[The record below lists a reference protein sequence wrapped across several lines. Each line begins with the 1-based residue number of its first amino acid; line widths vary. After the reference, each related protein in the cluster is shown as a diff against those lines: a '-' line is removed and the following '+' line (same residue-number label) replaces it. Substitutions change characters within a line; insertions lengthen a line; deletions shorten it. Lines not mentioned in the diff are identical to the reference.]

1 MANTGRKDCPEEPLC
16 GIMCRLAMS
25 WQILLGAYIPMT
37 TSRRSTNESIYQLKV
52 TLRGIKPPIW
62 RRVQVSSGTTLSK
75 FHQILQTAMGWT
87 NSHLY
92 QFEVEGR
99 IFGDPDPDW
108 GIDIKNS
115 RRTKLSQ
122 VVKGEKTKF
131 SYVYDMGD
139 NWEHELMVE
148 KIMSPDPSEPYPIC
162 VTGKRACPPEDCGG
176 TWGYEELLEIISD
189 PNHEEYE
196 ERMEW
201 LGEEFD
207 PESFDV
213 ERVNRVLNRIR

>member
-1 MANTGRKDCPEEPLC
+1 
-16 GIMCRLAMS
+16 
-25 WQILLGAYIPMT
+25 MT
-37 TSRRSTNESIYQLKV
+37 TSRRSPNESIYQFKI

-62 RRVQVSSGTTLSK
+62 RRIQVYSDTTLYK
-75 FHQILQTAMGWT
+75 LHQILQCAMGWT

-92 QFEVEGR
+92 QFEIEDR
-99 IFGDPDPDW
+99 FFGDPDPDW

-122 VVKGEKTKF
+122 VVQGVKTKF

-148 KIMSPDPSEPYPIC
+148 KILSSEPSKHYPAC

-176 TWGYEELLEIISD
+176 IWGYEELLETFSD
-189 PNHEEYE
+189 PNHEEYA

-207 PESFDV
+207 PESFDA
-213 ERVNRVLNRIR
+213 EQVNRALKRIR